1 MDGFDGRD
9 LLMVVVLCSSRKCSG
24 RIPIFVLALSSDMS
38 LAVYDS
44 AQKHAIDLLHII

>member
-1 MDGFDGRD
+1 MSVFIVCFSSGFSER
-9 LLMVVVLCSSRKCSG
+9 L
-24 RIPIFVLALSSDMS
+24 PIFVLALSSDMS